1 MHRFHRLA
9 ADICSHQAILVM
21 IAMSLS
27 LDTEQLRVLNWRA
40 FTKDIAAVV
49 GPPGCGK
56 TTVGSGLAIKMIA
69 EGLSK
74 RVLLVAYTNA
84 AANEFCWELCN
95 ILGSEVAK
103 RLCLRTGN
111 PTGVDPLIPI
121 PFSRSANEIQEKR
134 IIISTNLSLKRLPS
148 LMRFDNM
155 IVDEAG
161 VERLEHLLWPFW
173 FGVNNSS
180 IAQQYRGTINTN
192 NTSDVDAGNTDT
204 ETEENSSKIHDLM
217 ELISK
222 CGTVATVVGDP
233 KQSRPISPVRV
244 DYSAIEWVMKKSNW
258 DTLRISHRLPD
269 KLSGLVNDFAE
280 YDGLRSA
287 PEIGSRRLVLDISPD
302 IELCD
307 IIEPDEVTTW
317 VDINGTEQPMGPSSW
332 ANDMEAKACAKI
344 CSHLIQITRGSKSI
358 VVVTR
363 FTAQKQIIRRY
374 LQRMGHAHIK
384 VTTTTGALG
393 TQADIVLFSLTRNN
407 PERNVGAAGTLQD
420 LNVAISRSKEK
431 LIILGNFEM
440 MLNGWSGIASSSG
453 RHYHKSAARNLAR
466 LIDSKYGRVVDAP
479 QTIV

>member
-1 MHRFHRLA
+1 MN
-9 ADICSHQAILVM
+9 
-21 IAMSLS
+21 LS
-27 LDTEQLRVLNWRA
+27 LDSVQLRVLNWRA

-69 EGLSK
+69 EDIAK

-103 RLCLRTGN
+103 KLCLRTGN

-134 IIISTNLSLKRLPS
+134 VIISTNLSLKKLPS
-148 LMRFDNM
+148 LIRFDNM
-155 IVDEAG
+155 IIDEAG
-161 VERLEHLLWPFW
+161 IERLEHLLWPLW
-173 FGVNNSS
+173 FGVDNA
-180 IAQQYRGTINTN
+180 IAQQRKRNNNNAIPISDINT
-192 NTSDVDAGNTDT
+192 
-204 ETEENSSKIHDLM
+204 EQENPPQINDLI
-217 ELISK
+217 ELISQ

-233 KQSRPISPVRV
+233 KQSRPISPIRV
-244 DYSAIEWVMKKSNW
+244 DYSAIEWVMKRSRW
-258 DTLRISHRLPD
+258 DTLCISPRLPD
-269 KLSGLVNDFAE
+269 RLSGLVNEFAE
-280 YDGLRSA
+280 YNGLRSA
-287 PEIGSRRLVLDISPD
+287 DDISSKRLVLDTSPD
-302 IELCD
+302 VEFRD

-317 VDINGTEQPMGPSSW
+317 VDITGIEQPMGPSSW
-332 ANDMEAKACAKI
+332 ANNIEAKACAKI
-344 CSHLIQITRGSKSI
+344 CNHLIQITRSRKSI
-358 VVVTR
+358 VVITR

-374 LQRMGHAHIK
+374 LQRMGHTNIK

-407 PERNVGAAGTLQD
+407 PERNVGAAGALQD

-440 MLNGWSGIASSSG
+440 MLNGWSGVSSSNG
-453 RHYHKSAARNLAR
+453 RHYHKSPARNLAR
-466 LIDSKYGRVVDAP
+466 LIDLKYGRVVDAP
-479 QTIV
+479 QAIVC

>member
-1 MHRFHRLA
+1 MT
-9 ADICSHQAILVM
+9 I
-21 IAMSLS
+21 S
-27 LDTEQLRVLNWRA
+27 LDSEQLRVLNWRA
-40 FTKDIAAVV
+40 STRDIAAVV

-56 TTVGSGLAIKMIA
+56 TTLGSGLAVKLIA
-69 EGLSK
+69 EALAM

-95 ILGSEVAK
+95 ILGTQVAK

-134 IIISTNLSLKRLPS
+134 IIISTNLSLKKLPS

-155 IVDEAG
+155 IIDEAG

-173 FGVNNSS
+173 FGVNNNSMTR
-180 IAQQYRGTINTN
+180 QFRGAISTN
-192 NTSDVDAGNTDT
+192 DTPTAVDEVGNANV
-204 ETEENSSKIHDLM
+204 EQNSSHINDLM
-217 ELISK
+217 DLISR

-244 DYSAIEWVMKKSNW
+244 DYSAIEWVMKKSHH

-269 KLSGLVNDFAE
+269 RLSGLVNEFAK
-280 YDGLRSA
+280 YDGLRSSH
-287 PEIGSRRLVLDISPD
+287 EVGSRRLVLDISPD
-302 IELCD
+302 IEFRD

-332 ANDMEAKACAKI
+332 ANNTEAKACAKI
-344 CSHLIQITRGSKSI
+344 CGHLVQITQCSKSI

-374 LQRMGHAHIK
+374 LQRMGHTDIK

-407 PERNVGAAGTLQD
+407 PQRIVGAAGTLQD

-440 MLNGWSGIASSSG
+440 MLNGWSGIASSGGS
-453 RHYHKSAARNLAR
+453 HYHKSAARDLAR

-479 QTIV
+479 HMIVC

>member
-1 MHRFHRLA
+1 MT
-9 ADICSHQAILVM
+9 I
-21 IAMSLS
+21 S
-27 LDTEQLRVLNWRA
+27 LDSEQLRVLNWRA
-40 FTKDIAAVV
+40 STRDIAAVV

-56 TTVGSGLAIKMIA
+56 TTLGSGLAVKLIA
-69 EGLSK
+69 EALAM

-95 ILGSEVAK
+95 ILGTQVAK

-134 IIISTNLSLKRLPS
+134 IIISTNLSLKKLPS
-148 LMRFDNM
+148 LMRFENM
-155 IVDEAG
+155 IIDEAG

-173 FGVNNSS
+173 FGVNNNSMTR
-180 IAQQYRGTINTN
+180 QFRGAISTN
-192 NTSDVDAGNTDT
+192 DTPTAVDEVGNANV
-204 ETEENSSKIHDLM
+204 EQNSSHINDLM
-217 ELISK
+217 DLISR

-244 DYSAIEWVMKKSNW
+244 DYSAIEWVMKKSHH

-269 KLSGLVNDFAE
+269 RLSGLVNEFAK
-280 YDGLRSA
+280 YDGLRSSH
-287 PEIGSRRLVLDISPD
+287 EVGSRRLVLDISPD
-302 IELCD
+302 IEFRD

-332 ANDMEAKACAKI
+332 ANNTEAKACAKI
-344 CSHLIQITRGSKSI
+344 CGHLVQITRCSKSI

-374 LQRMGHAHIK
+374 LQRMGHTNIK

-407 PERNVGAAGTLQD
+407 PQRIVGAAGTLQD

-440 MLNGWSGIASSSG
+440 MLNGWSGIASSGG
-453 RHYHKSAARNLAR
+453 RHYHKSAAGDLAR

-479 QTIV
+479 HMIVC

>member
-1 MHRFHRLA
+1 
-9 ADICSHQAILVM
+9 
-21 IAMSLS
+21 MSLS
-27 LDTEQLRVLNWRA
+27 LDSEQLRVLNWRA
-40 FTKDIAAVV
+40 SNKDIAAVV

-56 TTVGSGLAIKMIA
+56 TTLGSGLAIKMIA
-69 EGLSK
+69 EAIAK

-95 ILGSEVAK
+95 ILGPEVAK
-103 RLCLRTGN
+103 KLCLRTGN

-134 IIISTNLSLKRLPS
+134 IIISTNLSLKKLPS

-155 IVDEAG
+155 IIDEAG

-173 FGVNNSS
+173 FGVDNNNNNNNNSS
-180 IAQQYRGTINTN
+180 IAQQYRNNINTN
-192 NTSDVDAGNTDT
+192 NMSASAVDTAGNTDA
-204 ETEENSSKIHDLM
+204 EQNSSHINDLM
-217 ELISK
+217 DLISK

-244 DYSAIEWVMKKSNW
+244 DYSAIEWVMKKSHH

-269 KLSGLVNDFAE
+269 RLSGLVNEFAK
-280 YDGLRSA
+280 YDGLRSSH
-287 PEIGSRRLVLDISPD
+287 EVGSRRLVLDILPD
-302 IELCD
+302 IEFRD

-317 VDINGTEQPMGPSSW
+317 VDINGIEQPMGPSSW
-332 ANDMEAKACAKI
+332 ANNMEAKACAKI
-344 CSHLIQITRGSKSI
+344 CSHLIQITRHSKSI

-363 FTAQKQIIRRY
+363 FTAQKQIIRIY
-374 LQRMGHAHIK
+374 LQRMGHTNIK

-407 PERNVGAAGTLQD
+407 PERVVGAAGTLQD

-431 LIILGNFEM
+431 LIILGNFET

-453 RHYHKSAARNLAR
+453 RHYHKSAARDLAR
-466 LIDSKYGRVVDAP
+466 LIDSKYGRVIDVP
-479 QTIV
+479 HMIVC